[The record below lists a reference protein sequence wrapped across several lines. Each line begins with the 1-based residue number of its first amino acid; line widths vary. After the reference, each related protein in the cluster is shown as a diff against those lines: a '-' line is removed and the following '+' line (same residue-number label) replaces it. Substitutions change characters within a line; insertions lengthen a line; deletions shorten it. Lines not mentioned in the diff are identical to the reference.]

1 MIKDT
6 FVLLTKS
13 RNGSI
18 VCVHL
23 GTYIV
28 LTGTLFVNTKEVVA
42 IRKTDRSRKS
52 ILGGKEHEKENI

>member
-13 RNGSI
+13 KNGII

-28 LTGTLFVNTKEVVA
+28 LTGTLFVNTKEVMP
-42 IRKTDRSRKS
+42 IEQ
-52 ILGGKEHEKENI
+52 KE